1 MNTGLLI
8 FFICFIIELYIL
20 LKIKY
25 KLTHY
30 IIVEDLI
37 IAVIISLFGPISLI
51 LTLIVY
57 IMVKLEDNGILNK
70 RLW

>member
-25 KLTHY
+25 KVTHY

-37 IAVIISLFGPISLI
+37 IAVILSLLGPISLI
-51 LTLIVY
+51 FTIIVY
-57 IMVKLEDNGILNK
+57 IMVKLEENGILNK

>member
-8 FFICFIIELYIL
+8 HFICFIIELYIL

-57 IMVKLEDNGILNK
+57 IMVKLEENGILNK

>member
-8 FFICFIIELYIL
+8 HFICFIIELYIL

-25 KLTHY
+25 KLTHC

-37 IAVIISLFGPISLI
+37 IAVIVSLLGPISLI

-57 IMVKLEDNGILNK
+57 IMVKLEENGILNK